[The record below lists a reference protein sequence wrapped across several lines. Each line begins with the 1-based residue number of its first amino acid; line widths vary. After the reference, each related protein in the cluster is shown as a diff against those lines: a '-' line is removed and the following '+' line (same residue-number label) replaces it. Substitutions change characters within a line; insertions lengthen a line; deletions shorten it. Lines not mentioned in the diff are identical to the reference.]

1 MKLIYEGSQHKEIDI
16 PYPSLFYPTVAQ
28 TIVEDETGKQLTVKA
43 STDDG
48 SVTYRVGMRSGTQT
62 IFEVS
67 NTMPD
72 TYLTDLS
79 PAYLTCVEPKV
90 VEYLQE
96 LKECPDEYKQYTFAD
111 EITRRCKNTYK
122 EYKLIPENGEITAYY
137 GRMAVQKGMLFG
149 ERSVTYPLS
158 SYWIKYYEKIGKGYV
173 DRTHLYMPETYEH
186 TSSKETVIKAAS
198 KRSALLTASQR
209 LFEKLKTLAKKAV
222 SAAQVKVPVNRQI
235 IAATK
240 RNLDKMRD
248 AALKDDPIGFNIALL
263 DTISILQRPVATGDG
278 KGVRNMMA
286 LSKDDYARIIEREE
300 DLIQAME
307 GSISGK
313 EHTMKTAEDF
323 DQFKI
328 EVFEASDKQRKEVLN
343 HLSDSLKGKVRNV
356 YRVIPSEQKAAFENY
371 LSKRNITDIK
381 MLWHGSRNE
390 NWMSIIRN
398 SLQLNPNAIITGK
411 MFGNGIYFA
420 PSSMK
425 SWNYTSFL
433 GTTWANGSSDT
444 AFMGLYA
451 VAYGNPLKVD
461 HWDAF
466 RDYKNDVV
474 KGNYDS
480 LHAVKGISL
489 RADEIVFYDEAAVLL
504 NYIVEFGS

>member
-16 PYPSLFYPTVAQ
+16 PYASLFYPTVAQ
-28 TIVEDETGKQLTVKA
+28 TIVEEETGKQLMVTA

-48 SVTYRVGMRSGTQT
+48 AVTYRVGMRSGTQT

-79 PAYLTCVEPKV
+79 PAYLTCVEPLV
-90 VEYLQE
+90 IEYLYE
-96 LKECPDEYKQYTFAD
+96 LKEYPKEFDHSTFVN
-111 EITRRCKNTYK
+111 EINKRCKNAYK
-122 EYKLIPENGEITAYY
+122 EYKLIPENGEVTAYY

-158 SYWIKYYEKIGKGYV
+158 SYWIKYYEKIGKGYI
-173 DRTHLYMPETYEH
+173 DRTHLYMPETFEH
-186 TSSKETVIKAAS
+186 KTTKEAVIKTAP
-198 KRSALLTASQR
+198 KRAPLLTASQK
-209 LFEKLKTLAKKAV
+209 LFDKLKALAKKAV
-222 SAAQVKVPVNRQI
+222 TAAQVKVPVNKQI
-235 IAATK
+235 IDATK

-248 AALKDDPIGFNIALL
+248 AAMKDDPIGFNIALL

-286 LSKDDYARIIEREE
+286 LSSDDYGRIIEREE

-307 GSISGK
+307 GSISGQN
-313 EHTMKTAEDF
+313 HVMKTSEDF
-323 DQFKI
+323 SQFKI
-328 EVFEASDKQRKEVLN
+328 EVFEATDKQKREVLS
-343 HLSDSLKGKVRNV
+343 HLSDSLKGKVRNI
-356 YRVIPSEQKAAFENY
+356 YRVLPIEQKAAFENY
-371 LSKRNITDIK
+371 LSKRGITDVK

-444 AFMGLYA
+444 AYMGLYA

-461 HWDAF
+461 QWDAF
-466 RDYKNDVV
+466 RDYKNEVM

-504 NYIVEFGS
+504 NYIVEFGD